1 MRTCPVCDNEC
12 NTMVCD
18 RCGFDGS
25 RDYERW
31 PTVAVLK
38 APVASVAKRSAAFG
52 RASEPEKKQK
62 RRLGKRGKLILV
74 AAAACLLIV
83 LAVLLYHPWNGWFEK
98 NGKTYY
104 YVNGQKAYDFRQ
116 IDNHTYYFSYNDEGA
131 MATGR
136 VQAWG
141 KYFYFD
147 SEGVM
152 QTGWQQP
159 YADRDDWYYYDKNGV
174 EQFICGTIDG
184 TVYCV
189 TSSWDIVTGLQ
200 TIDGKT
206 YFFDEEGALQ
216 TDCVVTIDGVEYCFD
231 ENGVSSDRPEPD
243 TEPDL
248 EEEPKLEDVFVPE
261 TEATEET
268 TQPTAP
274 LETTPPATTPPV
286 TTPSTTTPAE
296 PEPTETKPS
305 DDPNWRMCLTCVGKG
320 RIMCYCVEDGY
331 PGLCLICYGTGI
343 YHMVVDYDTMETTV
357 IECYGCDGAKVC
369 FYCNGEATNY
379 TCEDCGGNGG
389 YYLTP

>member
-52 RASEPEKKQK
+52 RESEPEKKQK
-62 RRLGKRGKLILV
+62 RRLGKRGKLILG

-83 LAVLLYHPWNGWFEK
+83 LAVLLYHPWNGWFERF
-98 NGKTYY
+98 GKTYFY
-104 YVNGQKAYDFRQ
+104 EDGHKASGFTQ
-116 IDNHTYYFSYNDEGA
+116 ISGDTYYFGYDGV
-131 MATGR
+131 MRTGR
-136 VQAWG
+136 ALIRG
-141 KYFYFD
+141 EYYYFSSD
-147 SEGVM
+147 GVM

-159 YADRDDWYYYDKNGV
+159 YPDLDYKSDVWFYYDENGV
-174 EQFICGTIDG
+174 QQHYWITVDG
-184 TVYCV
+184 ETY
-189 TSSWDIVTGLQ
+189 WLDYYDGRVTGLQ
-200 TIDGKT
+200 SIDGNT
-206 YFFDEEGALQ
+206 YYFDGDGVLQ
-216 TDCVVTIDGVEYCFD
+216 TDCSVTIDGVEYYFD
-231 ENGVSSDRPEPD
+231 ENGVSSDRLQPD

-248 EEEPKLEDVFVPE
+248 EEEPKLEDVSVLE
-261 TEATEET
+261 AEATEET

-274 LETTPPATTPPV
+274 PETTPP
-286 TTPSTTTPAE
+286 TTTPAE
-296 PEPTETKPS
+296 PEPTETNRS
-305 DDPNWRMCLTCVGKG
+305 EDANWRMCLTCVGKG
-320 RIMCYCVEDGY
+320 RIMCYCVEDGH

-369 FYCNGEATNY
+369 VYCNGEATNY